1 MIANRQELSDIF
13 EVNPKTISSWS
24 GEGMPMMEGGV
35 SGKSNQYSTGDCI
48 KWYTDREIGKIVGS
62 DGQYKLEAERAR
74 LTHHQ
79 ANKTALEESALKG
92 SLLDADEVKER
103 WSGAVMRMR
112 AKLLALPQKLATKAI
127 AATSVKA
134 IEQEAKKEVFA
145 ALEELS
151 HGEH

>member
-1 MIANRQELSDIF
+1 
-13 EVNPKTISSWS
+13 
-24 GEGMPMMEGGV
+24 MPILEGGV
-35 SGKSNQYSTGDCI
+35 SGKSSQYNVGDCI
-48 KWYTDREIGKIVGS
+48 KWYTEREISKIVGS

-134 IEQEAKKEVFA
+134 IEQEAKKEIFA